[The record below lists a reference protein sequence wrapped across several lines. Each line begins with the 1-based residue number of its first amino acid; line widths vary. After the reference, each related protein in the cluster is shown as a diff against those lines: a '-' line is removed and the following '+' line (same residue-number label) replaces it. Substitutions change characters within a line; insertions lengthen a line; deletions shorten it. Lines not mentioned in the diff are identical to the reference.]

1 MTLTKWVEAMNAEI
15 HALLQHHTW
24 EIVPRPTKKN
34 VIGSKWV
41 SKIKYKPD
49 GTIER
54 LKARLVAKGYN
65 QQYGLDYEETF
76 SSVVKVGTV
85 RLALAIA
92 NCYGWKLHQL
102 DVKNAFL
109 HGDLQKYIWS
119 KHQDIMS

>member
-15 HALLQHHTW
+15 QALLQHHTW
-24 EIVPRPTKKN
+24 EIVTRPTKKN
-34 VIGSKWV
+34 VIGSKWLY
-41 SKIKYKPD
+41 KIKYKPD

-54 LKARLVAKGYN
+54 FKARRVAKGYN

-85 RLALAIA
+85 RLALAMA

-109 HGDLQKYIWS
+109 H
-119 KHQDIMS
+119 